1 MALKIIC
8 HMITTLDSRIVTSRW
23 DLGPEADIGP
33 LYENTAQKFDA
44 QGWIVGRT
52 TMAEYADNIDE
63 HAPALSESK
72 IRQSWRGA
80 YRDGMML
87 AIVFDLKGKLTY
99 EGCTLPTGEHLV
111 AVLSSA
117 VSDDYLHALQ
127 EQGISYVF
135 AGDGEDDEQ
144 IGPALASIQELF
156 PHVHTLLLE
165 GGGTINGAFLKS
177 KLIDEISLIVC
188 PLLDGSA
195 KVQNFMDYH
204 GDADP
209 RPGAGQKLELIEKE
223 TLAGGVLYLRY
234 AVDRE

>member
-23 DLGPEADIGP
+23 DLGGNDDIGP

-63 HAPALSESK
+63 QDPALAETK
-72 IRQSWRGA
+72 IRESWRGA
-80 YRDGMML
+80 YTEGMML

-111 AVLSSA
+111 TVLSTS
-117 VSDDYLHALQ
+117 VSDQYLRSLQ

-135 AGDGEDDEQ
+135 AGEGEDACQ
-144 IGPALASIQELF
+144 IKPALDAVQELF

-165 GGGTINGAFLKS
+165 GGGTINGSFLKS
-177 KLIDEISLIVC
+177 KLIDEISLFVC
-188 PLLDGSA
+188 PLIDGSA
-195 KVQNFMDYH
+195 KIQNFMDYR

-209 RPGAGQKLELIEKE
+209 RPGQGQKLELIEKE

-234 AVDRE
+234 AVDRQ